1 MSKNEIDNSRGALWQ
16 RWDPHI
22 HAPGTAM
29 NDLYSGTDPW
39 PRFIAQVDK
48 QDPPIRVLGITDY
61 FLIDTYEKAR
71 REKAAG
77 NLPGVEMLFPN
88 VEIRLSVGTGSNS
101 AINAHLLFSPDD
113 EDHLDRIRRLLASFK
128 FRYQRD
134 EFRCERSELIR
145 LGRAHDLS
153 IIDEGPALTAG
164 VNQFKIDF
172 EVLRETWETNDW
184 FRSNCLVAV
193 AAGERDGTS
202 GLRDADGSFAAM
214 RTNIEAFAHIIFS
227 GNPKQAAFYAGNGT
241 ATLNEL
247 ITKWGGVKPCLH
259 GSDAH
264 EHTKVGKPAMDR
276 FCWLKGSPK
285 FDTLRQA
292 CMNPEGR
299 AFIGTEPPC
308 GALPSNVIRTV
319 SVSNAPW
326 MSPSSINLNPGLI
339 AIIGA
344 RGSGKTAL
352 ADFIAM
358 GGLGVQAHLSDKSF
372 LRRAAEH
379 LQQSEATLT
388 WESSEVTSNS
398 VSGVDAEDMM
408 DVPHVQ
414 YLSQQFVDQ
423 LCSSEGLEDPLL
435 REIERVVFDAHV
447 EGGRLNATSFE
458 ELLRIRLEG
467 ARTSRNRQVDAL
479 YRSSEAMTIEQ
490 ARKDGL
496 AALKKQREEKVK
508 AIQKDEADM
517 KSLMPK
523 GNANRALRYDMVVE
537 AVENK
542 RALVLKA
549 KVRLEALQHLVADVK
564 NLRERELPGI
574 LDALKANRDEAEL
587 EPADWAKFELV
598 FGGDVDEV
606 LKRSQE
612 ATLGVLHTLEG
623 NRDTSLLGPQPD
635 TSVSL
640 ITESDDL
647 SKHPLLLLER
657 ELARLRQLVGMDAQ
671 NSRRFKAISDRV
683 STAKVAMTK
692 LDAEIVKGNGA
703 EARIEKLRQQRRDA
717 YVGVFQAVLDEEHA
731 LAELYEPL
739 KAQIAQAQGSL
750 AKLSFI
756 VRRNVS
762 LAAWCET
769 GEALLDLRAAGV
781 FKGKGSLRG
790 IAEASLLNVSLL
802 DAWRT
807 GDAAMA
813 GEALVQ
819 FVGTYGADLRKHRPE
834 HMEAKEWARRVSA
847 WLFSTDHISV
857 GYGLEFDG
865 VPIER
870 LSPGTRGIVL
880 LLLYLAVDAQDDRP
894 LIIDQP
900 EENLD
905 PQSIYDELV
914 VEFQRAKLRRQ
925 VIIVTHNANLVVNT
939 DADQVIVARCGNH
952 ERGRLPRITYV
963 SGGLEE
969 PTIREA
975 VCAILEGGKR
985 AFQERAKRLRVT
997 V

>member
-1 MSKNEIDNSRGALWQ
+1 MSKVKSDNSRGALWH

-29 NDLYSGTDPW
+29 NDQYSGTDPW
-39 PRFIAQVDK
+39 PEFILQVDK
-48 QDPPIRVLGITDY
+48 QNPPIRVLGITDY
-61 FLIDTYEKAR
+61 FLIDTYEKALHV
-71 REKAAG
+71 KAAG
-77 NLPGVEMLFPN
+77 NLPGVELLFPN
-88 VEIRLSVGTGSNS
+88 VEVRLSLGTGSNS
-101 AINAHLLFSPDD
+101 AINAHLLFSPEDS
-113 EDHLDRIRRLLASFK
+113 DHLERIRRLMASFK
-128 FRYQRD
+128 FRYQKD
-134 EFRCERSELIR
+134 EYRCERSELIR

-153 IIDEGPALTAG
+153 ILDDGPALTAG

-227 GNPKQAAFYAGNGT
+227 GNPKQAAFYAGKGS
-241 ATLNEL
+241 ATLEEL
-247 ITKWGGVKPCLH
+247 STKWGGVKPCLH

-264 EHTKVGKPAMDR
+264 EHAKVGKPAMDR
-276 FCWLKGSPK
+276 FCWLKGAPT
-285 FDTLRQA
+285 FETLRQA
-292 CMNPEGR
+292 CMNPDGR
-299 AFIGTEPPC
+299 AFIGKEPPC

-319 SVSNAPW
+319 SISNAPW
-326 MSPSSINLNPGLI
+326 MSPSSIELNPGLI

-358 GGLGVQAHLSDKSF
+358 GGMGVQAHLSDKSF
-372 LRRAAEH
+372 LRRAADH
-379 LQQSEATLT
+379 LKQSAAKLT
-388 WESSEVTSNS
+388 WESDETTSNS
-398 VSGVDAEDMM
+398 FAGLAAEDLM

-423 LCSSEGLEDPLL
+423 LCSSEGLEDPLV
-435 REIERVVFDAHV
+435 REIERVVFDAHG
-447 EGGRLNATSFE
+447 EGDRLNATSFE
-458 ELLRIRLEG
+458 ELLDIRLTG
-467 ARTSRNRQVDAL
+467 ARTARNRQVEAIS
-479 YRSSEAMTIEQ
+479 RASEAMTTEQ

-496 AALKKQREEKVK
+496 AALNKQRDEKVK
-508 AIQKDEADM
+508 AIQNDEADM

-523 GNANRALRYDMVVE
+523 GNAERALRHDAMSRAVE
-537 AVENK
+537 AK

-549 KVRLEALQHLVADVK
+549 KVRLEALQHLAADVK
-564 NLRERELPGI
+564 NLREQELPDM
-574 LDALKANRDEAEL
+574 LEALKANRGEAEL
-587 EPADWAKFELV
+587 EPADWANFGLV
-598 FGGDVDEV
+598 FAGDVDET
-606 LKRSQE
+606 LQRSQQ
-612 ATLGVLHTLEG
+612 ATLGLLRTLEG
-623 NRDTSLLGPQPD
+623 NRGTAVPVAESDA
-635 TSVSL
+635 SVPL
-640 ITESDDL
+640 IAESDDL

-657 ELARLRQLVGMDAQ
+657 ELSRLRQLVGMDAQ

-683 STAKVAMTK
+683 ATAKVAITK
-692 LDAEIVKGNGA
+692 FDAEIAKGRGA
-703 EARIEKLRQQRRDA
+703 EARLETLRQQRRDA
-717 YVGVFQAVLDEEHA
+717 YVGVFQAVLDEERA
-731 LAELYEPL
+731 LTELYEPL
-739 KAQIAQAQGSL
+739 KAQIAQARGSL
-750 AKLSFI
+750 VKLSFT
-756 VRRNVS
+756 VQRNVNV
-762 LAAWCET
+762 AAWCET
-769 GEALLDLRAAGV
+769 GEALLDLRAAGA
-781 FKGKGSLRG
+781 FKGKGSLREL
-790 IAEASLLNVSLL
+790 ASASLLN
-802 DAWRT
+802 AWRT
-807 GDAAMA
+807 GDAAIA
-813 GEALVQ
+813 GEALQQ
-819 FVGTYGADLRKHRPE
+819 FVNIYTADFRKHRPE

>member
-1 MSKNEIDNSRGALWQ
+1 MSKHKVETSRGSLWH

-29 NDLYSGTDPW
+29 NDQYSGTDPW
-39 PRFIAQVDK
+39 PEFISQVDK

-61 FLIDTYEKAR
+61 FLVDTYEKALYA
-71 REKAAG
+71 KAAG
-77 NLPGVEMLFPN
+77 SLPGVELLFPN
-88 VEIRLSVGTGSNS
+88 VEVRLSLGTGSNS
-101 AINAHLLFSPDD
+101 AINAHLLFSPEDK
-113 EDHLDRIRRLLASFK
+113 DHLERIRRLMASFK

-153 IIDEGPALTAG
+153 IVDDGPALTAG

-202 GLRDADGSFAAM
+202 GLRDADGSFAAL

-227 GNPKQAAFYAGNGT
+227 GNPKQAAFYAGKGS
-241 ATLNEL
+241 ATLEEL
-247 ITKWGGVKPCLH
+247 NTKWGGVKPCLH

-264 EHTKVGKPAMDR
+264 DHAKVGKPAMDR
-276 FCWLKGSPK
+276 FCWLKGALT
-285 FDTLRQA
+285 FETLRQA

-299 AFIGTEPPC
+299 AFIGKEPPC
-308 GALPSNVIRTV
+308 GALPSNAIRAV

-326 MSPSSINLNPGLI
+326 MAPSSIELNSGLI

-379 LQQSEATLT
+379 LQQCEAKLT
-388 WESSEVTSNS
+388 WESDEITSNS
-398 VSGVDAEDMM
+398 FSGMAAEDLM

-423 LCSSEGLEDPLL
+423 LCSSEGLEDPLV
-435 REIERVVFDAHV
+435 REIERVVFDAHG
-447 EGGRLNATSFE
+447 EGDRLNATSFE
-458 ELLRIRLEG
+458 ELLGIRLEG
-467 ARTSRNRQVDAL
+467 ARMARNRQVEAIS
-479 YRSSEAMTIEQ
+479 RASEAMTAEQ

-496 AALKKQREEKVK
+496 AALNKQREEKVK

-517 KSLMPK
+517 RALMPK
-523 GNANRALRYDMVVE
+523 GNIERALRHDTMSKAVE
-537 AVENK
+537 AK
-542 RALVLKA
+542 RALVLRA
-549 KVRLEALQHLVADVK
+549 KVRFEALQHLAADVK
-564 NLRERELPGI
+564 NLRERELPNM
-574 LDALKANRDEAEL
+574 LEALKANRDGAEL
-587 EPADWAKFELV
+587 EPADWAKFGLV
-598 FGGDVDEV
+598 FVGDVDETIN
-606 LKRSQE
+606 RSQE
-612 ATLGVLHTLEG
+612 ATLGLLRTLEG
-623 NRDTSLLGPQPD
+623 NRDTAVPVAQSDATVPF
-635 TSVSL
+635 
-640 ITESDDL
+640 IAASDDL
-647 SKHPLLLLER
+647 SKHPLSLLER

-683 STAKVAMTK
+683 ATAKVAMTK
-692 LDAEIVKGNGA
+692 LDAEIAKGLGA
-703 EARIEKLRQQRRDA
+703 EARIETLRHQRRDA
-717 YVGVFQAVLDEEHA
+717 YVGVFQAVIDEERA

-739 KAQIAQAQGSL
+739 KAQIAQARGSL
-750 AKLSFI
+750 VKLSFT
-756 VRRNVS
+756 VRRNVN

-769 GEALLDLRAAGV
+769 GEALLDLRAAGA
-781 FKGKGSLRG
+781 FKGRGSLREL
-790 IAEASLLNVSLL
+790 AEASLL

-813 GEALVQ
+813 GETLQQ
-819 FVGTYGADLRKHRPE
+819 FVSIYSADLRKRRPE

-939 DADQVIVARCGNH
+939 DADQVIVARCGSH
-952 ERGRLPRITYV
+952 ERGRLPGITYI

-969 PTIREA
+969 PAIREA

>member
-1 MSKNEIDNSRGALWQ
+1 MSRHKIDTSRGALWH

-29 NDLYSGTDPW
+29 NDQYSGTDPW
-39 PRFIAQVDK
+39 REFISQVDR

-61 FLIDTYEKAR
+61 FLVDTYEKALHA
-71 REKAAG
+71 KAAG
-77 NLPGVEMLFPN
+77 SLPGVELLFPN
-88 VEIRLSVGTGSNS
+88 VEVRLSLGTGSNS
-101 AINAHLLFSPDD
+101 AINAHLLFSPEDK
-113 EDHLDRIRRLLASFK
+113 DHLDRIRRLMASFK

-145 LGRAHDLS
+145 LGRAHNLS
-153 IIDEGPALTAG
+153 IIDDGPALTTG

-202 GLRDADGSFAAM
+202 GLRDADSSFAAL

-227 GNPKQAAFYAGNGT
+227 GNPKQAAFYVGKGS
-241 ATLNEL
+241 ATLEEL
-247 ITKWGGVKPCLH
+247 SMKWGGVKPCLH

-264 EHTKVGKPAMDR
+264 DHAKVGKPAMDR
-276 FCWLKGSPK
+276 LCWLKGAPT
-285 FDTLRQA
+285 FETLRQA
-292 CMNPEGR
+292 CMNPDGR
-299 AFIGTEPPC
+299 AYIGKEPPC
-308 GALPSNVIRTV
+308 GALPSNAIRTV

-326 MSPSSINLNPGLI
+326 MSPSSIGLNPGLI

-372 LRRAAEH
+372 LRRAADH
-379 LQQSEATLT
+379 LQQSEAKLT
-388 WESSEVTSNS
+388 WESDEITSNS
-398 VSGVDAEDMM
+398 FSGMASEDLW

-423 LCSSEGLEDPLL
+423 LCSSEGLEDPLV
-435 REIERVVFDAHV
+435 REIERVVFDAHG
-447 EGGRLNATSFE
+447 EGDRLNATSFQ
-458 ELLRIRLEG
+458 ELLSIRLEG
-467 ARTSRNRQVDAL
+467 ARTARSRQVEAIS
-479 YRSSEAMTIEQ
+479 RASEAMTTEQ

-496 AALKKQREEKVK
+496 AALNKQREEKVK
-508 AIQKDEADM
+508 AIQKDETDM
-517 KSLMPK
+517 KALMPK
-523 GNANRALRYDMVVE
+523 GDAERALRYDTMSKAVE
-537 AVENK
+537 AK

-549 KVRLEALQHLVADVK
+549 KVRLEALQHLAADIK
-564 NLRERELPGI
+564 NLRERELPDM
-574 LDALKANRDEAEL
+574 LEALKANRDEAEL
-587 EPADWAKFELV
+587 EPADWAKFGLV
-598 FGGDVDEV
+598 FAGDVDET
-606 LKRSQE
+606 LSRSQQ
-612 ATLGVLHTLEG
+612 ATLELLRTLEG
-623 NRDTSLLGPQPD
+623 NRPPGV
-635 TSVSL
+635 SVAQSDATVPL
-640 ITESDDL
+640 VAASDDL

-683 STAKVAMTK
+683 ATAKVAMTK
-692 LDAEIVKGNGA
+692 LDAEIAKGRGA
-703 EARIEKLRQQRRDA
+703 EARIQTLRQQRRDA
-717 YVGVFQAVLDEEHA
+717 YVAVFQAVLDEERA
-731 LAELYEPL
+731 LTELYEPL
-739 KAQIAQAQGSL
+739 KAQIAQARGSL
-750 AKLSFI
+750 VKLSFT
-756 VRRNVS
+756 VRRNVN
-762 LAAWCET
+762 LAAWCEA
-769 GEALLDLRAAGV
+769 GEALLDLRAAGA
-781 FKGKGSLRG
+781 FKGRGSLRQLS
-790 IAEASLLNVSLL
+790 EESLL

-807 GDAAMA
+807 GDAATA
-813 GEALVQ
+813 GEALQQ
-819 FVGTYGADLRKHRPE
+819 FVSIYTADLRKHRLE
-834 HMEAKEWARRVSA
+834 DMEPKEWARRVSA
-847 WLFSTDHISV
+847 WLFSTDHISI

-905 PQSIYDELV
+905 PQSVYDELV

-939 DADQVIVARCGNH
+939 DADQVIVARCGSH
-952 ERGRLPRITYV
+952 ERGSLPRITYI

-969 PTIREA
+969 PAIREA